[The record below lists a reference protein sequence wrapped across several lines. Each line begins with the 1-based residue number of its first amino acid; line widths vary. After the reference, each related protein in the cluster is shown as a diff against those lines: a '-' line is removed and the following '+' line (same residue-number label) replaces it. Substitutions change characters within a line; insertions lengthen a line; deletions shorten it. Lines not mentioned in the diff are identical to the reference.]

1 MRQGLLERQMQGELD
16 EANQVATPPTAMAI
30 KEVLAGV
37 DVERG
42 MRFPVQG
49 AQSHELQLI
58 PGASSL
64 PVALLQVL
72 QQRNA
77 LFELLQIHIH
87 SVEFLFRDSS
97 CWSFGS
103 WNSWEG
109 IEEIAAPAAED
120 AAQPRGRRFSIQ
132 LWARVLAAPAIRV
145 DPEVP
150 HAHDAGERLEREP

>member
-87 SVEFLFRDSS
+87 SVEFLFGTHHVGPSDRV
-97 CWSFGS
+97 FRGKGS
-103 WNSWEG
+103 RKLHIWT
-109 IEEIAAPAAED
+109 
-120 AAQPRGRRFSIQ
+120 QRM
-132 LWARVLAAPAIRV
+132 
-145 DPEVP
+145 
-150 HAHDAGERLEREP
+150 

>member
-1 MRQGLLERQMQGELD
+1 
-16 EANQVATPPTAMAI
+16 PTAMAI

-87 SVEFLFRDSS
+87 SAHRRRSQVMLAGCVADRIAKLV
-97 CWSFGS
+97 G
-103 WNSWEG
+103 G
-109 IEEIAAPAAED
+109 LRAEITKPQA
-120 AAQPRGRRFSIQ
+120 
-132 LWARVLAAPAIRV
+132 
-145 DPEVP
+145 
-150 HAHDAGERLEREP
+150 DAGPVGDTHVHGPKSRNGVDVGDTRASPGNRATQDADRGTAKEVWAATD